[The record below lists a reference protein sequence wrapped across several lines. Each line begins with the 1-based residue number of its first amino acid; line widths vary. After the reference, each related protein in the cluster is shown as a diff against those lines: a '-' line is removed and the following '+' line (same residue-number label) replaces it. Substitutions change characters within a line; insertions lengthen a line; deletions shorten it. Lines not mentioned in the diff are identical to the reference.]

1 MTAESV
7 SMGLFDHIKEM
18 RQRLFRAVISWIV
31 TTVIASM
38 FADRL
43 VVYLV
48 SPLQGSSVIVLSP
61 TEAPIIYFKIAL
73 SAGFGLALP
82 LILYQLYGF
91 IAPGLFPNERTI
103 ILFSVP
109 AVFIFF
115 IAGALFTL
123 EVLIPISL
131 PVLMGFLGEV
141 VQPTYS
147 LENYLSF
154 VTTLTLWMGLLFQT
168 PLAIYVIARFGLVTT
183 DQLAKARRIVWFIA
197 AIFAAV
203 VTPTTDPVTLL
214 LVTGPFI
221 LLYELGILLSR
232 LAKSQRKR
240 KEELNE
246 MDEMDEMDETS

>member
-1 MTAESV
+1 MTTNEI

-18 RQRLFRAVISWIV
+18 RQRLFRAVIAWIV
-31 TTVIASM
+31 TTLLSSM
-38 FADRL
+38 FADSL
-43 VVYLV
+43 VAYLV
-48 SPLQGSSVIVLSP
+48 SPLKGGNVIVLSP

-73 SAGFGLALP
+73 AAGFGLALP
-82 LILYQLYGF
+82 LILYQIYGF
-91 IAPGLFPNERTI
+91 IAPGLFPNEKTI
-103 ILFSVP
+103 ILYSVP
-109 AVFIFF
+109 AVFLFF

-123 EVLIPISL
+123 EVLIPVSM

-147 LENYLSF
+147 LENYLGF

-168 PLAIYVIARFGLVTT
+168 PLAIYIIARFGLVTT
-183 DQLAKARRIVWFIA
+183 EQLAKARRIVWFIA
-197 AIFAAV
+197 AIFAAI

-232 LAKSQRKR
+232 LAKKQRKH
-240 KEELNE
+240 KEEI
-246 MDEMDEMDETS
+246 DEMEETS